1 MGLTDRLRSFLEHR
15 RLENRYLNRSK
26 RNTFTSNAE
35 YHNGEYVHSSPPT
48 FPTPVKPNVT
58 PKSTRQLPAHP
69 SPFYAA
75 SSSPTFSYYRR
86 TASSPA
92 SPTSLSQPSPTI
104 AETCEAEVGSPTAL
118 PPTPRVRAFQ
128 SEPSDRRRRRWSA
141 FVGSTGS
148 EGLGWE
154 GEGEGKEKGKGKG
167 NGGEGGEEQR
177 GERQRKERR
186 RMSAVGEGGVEERD
200 GVEADGEGGLRMGS
214 GQGGQDSWLQRRRR
228 SMLGR
233 I

>member
-1 MGLTDRLRSFLEHR
+1 MGITDRLRSFLEHR

-26 RNTFTSNAE
+26 RNTFISNAE
-35 YHNGEYVHSSPPT
+35 YVNGEYVHAAPPT
-48 FPTPVKPNVT
+48 FPTPAPANPGVT
-58 PKSTRQLPAHP
+58 PKSTRQVPAHP

-86 TASSPA
+86 NSSNPA

-104 AETCEAEVGSPTAL
+104 AEACEAEVGSPTAV
-118 PPTPRVRAFQ
+118 TPRARAFQ
-128 SEPSDRRRRRWSA
+128 AEASERRRRRWSA

-154 GEGEGKEKGKGKG
+154 GGRD
-167 NGGEGGEEQR
+167 EGGEEQQEQQEQR
-177 GERQRKERR
+177 RRKERR
-186 RMSAVGEGGVEERD
+186 RMSAIGEGGMEERD
-200 GVEADGEGGLRMGS
+200 RVETDVDGGLRTRS

-233 I
+233 M